1 MNFPEDPGAV
11 GLGEQLRKGE
21 AVTVTG
27 ASHRRGHLIVEHNGI
42 SLHVPF
48 QYMELVKTI
57 VPGAVGAPTAAQ
69 TTGAGVSA
77 PPAPTTATA
86 VNI

>member
-1 MNFPEDPGAV
+1 MKMNFPEDPAAV

-57 VPGAVGAPTAAQ
+57 APVPPGTGPTGATVPSPPTA
-69 TTGAGVSA
+69 S
-77 PPAPTTATA
+77 A

>member
-1 MNFPEDPGAV
+1 MNFPEDSAT
-11 GLGEQLRKGE
+11 EQLRKGE
-21 AVTVTG
+21 AVSVTG

-57 VPGAVGAPTAAQ
+57 NPN
-69 TTGAGVSA
+69 S
-77 PPAPTTATA
+77 A